1 MPTEQPYDASSI
13 RILSPDEY
21 STKFFWAKAGDLAT
35 QYNKPEAWIRRGLE
49 ACERVTVPHDYFISR
64 YLLNDKSIPRNPTV
78 DLVFLE
84 ILKED
89 SRR

>member
-1 MPTEQPYDASSI
+1 MPTEPPYDASSI
-13 RILSPDEY
+13 RILNPDEY
-21 STKFFWAKAGDLAT
+21 SNKFFWAKAGDLAS
-35 QYNKPEAWIRRGLE
+35 QYKKPEPWIRRGLE

-89 SRR
+89 KR